1 MKEKN
6 VNHFW
11 HEPVKVKEAPSPGKT
26 YNTFSRACK
35 DNSPRPSAPLFSKG
49 SRNNELDKVK
59 FK

>member
-26 YNTFSRACK
+26 YNTFFPCM
-35 DNSPRPSAPLFSKG
+35 
-49 SRNNELDKVK
+49 
-59 FK
+59 